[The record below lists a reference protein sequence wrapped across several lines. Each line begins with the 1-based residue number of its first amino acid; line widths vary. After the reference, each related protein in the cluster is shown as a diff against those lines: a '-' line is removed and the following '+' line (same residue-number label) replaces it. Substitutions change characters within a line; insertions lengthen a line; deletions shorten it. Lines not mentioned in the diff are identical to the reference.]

1 MTRILLV
8 EDDPVFMLAMSATL
22 TQAGYQVRQAGTVA
36 AARLALRENDADVM
50 LLDMM
55 LPDGDGF
62 SLLPEVAARAPELP
76 VIILSSHHDPA
87 AVVQALRAGAIDYLA
102 KPPAQAE
109 LLAALSSAIQHARSR
124 QRVGTLYPLPG
135 TPLEGTQRSGTL
147 TLPIGSSPAWQ
158 RALDL
163 LCAAAQGPRTT
174 VLLTGEPGVGK
185 EVAATL
191 LHHLSARGRQPFI
204 VINAACLT
212 PSLIESELFGHEAG
226 SFTGAQQRRRG
237 LFEMAA
243 GGALFLDE
251 IGELPLDLQAKL
263 LRVLE
268 GHAFRRVGGERDL
281 VVDVRLI
288 CATNR
293 DLSAQV
299 AAGRFRA
306 DLYHRLR
313 VFEVALPPLRQR
325 RDDIPE
331 LAMYFCR
338 LLGVPLGYAE
348 PRISP
353 DAMNILASHHW
364 PGNVRELRNVIER
377 GLLLCRGEELQ
388 RRHLP
393 AELALAP
400 LPALGRPAAE
410 APAEDAVR
418 PQAALPSNL
427 EACIRR
433 HVLAV
438 YEQCGGNLTRAAAS
452 LGISRMALRRR
463 LYAYGIKEAADRGR
477 ATR

>member
-8 EDDPVFMLAMSATL
+8 EDDPVFLLALASSL
-22 TQAGYQVRQAGTVA
+22 TQAGYEVRQASTVA
-36 AARLALRENDADVM
+36 AARAALREHSADVM
-50 LLDMM
+50 LLDML

-87 AVVQALRAGAIDYLA
+87 AVVRALRAGAVDYLA
-102 KPPAQAE
+102 KPPAPAE
-109 LLAALSSAIQHARSR
+109 LQAALQSAIAHARRR
-124 QRVGTLYPLPG
+124 QRLGTLYPPQAQS
-135 TPLEGTQRSGTL
+135 PEEGTQRSGTL
-147 TLPIGSSPAWQ
+147 ALPIGSSPAWQ

-191 LHHLSARGRQPFI
+191 LHHLSARSRQPF
-204 VINAACLT
+204 VVVNAACLT
-212 PSLIESELFGHEAG
+212 PNLIESELFGHEVGA
-226 SFTGAQQRRRG
+226 FTGAQQRRRG
-237 LFEMAA
+237 LFEMASS
-243 GGALFLDE
+243 GALFLDE

-268 GHAFRRVGGERDL
+268 GHPFRRVGGERDL
-281 VVDVRLI
+281 SVDVRLI

-293 DLSAQV
+293 DLAAQV

-313 VFEVALPPLRQR
+313 VFEVALPPLRER
-325 RDDIPE
+325 RSDIPE
-331 LAMYFCR
+331 LALYFCR
-338 LLGVPLGYAE
+338 LLGVPLGYPD
-348 PRISP
+348 PRIST
-353 DAMNILASHHW
+353 DAMSVLVAHHW

-377 GLLLCRGEELQ
+377 ALLLSRGQEIA

-400 LPALGRPAAE
+400 LPALGRPTPDVSPSATPA
-410 APAEDAVR
+410 APA
-418 PQAALPSNL
+418 AATPVPGAPLSTNL
-427 EACIRR
+427 EDCIRR
-433 HVLAV
+433 QVLLV
-438 YEQCGGNLTRAAAS
+438 YEHCGGNLTRAAAA

-463 LYAYGIKEAADRGR
+463 LHAYGVK
-477 ATR
+477 